1 MDPSI
6 DQLLSRAKSCARK
19 GDVQTAVQIYRSVL
33 QRFPKNKRA
42 QKGLQSLQ
50 CQQATDNQPPQNQ
63 INALI
68 KLLQQ
73 GQLQQ
78 VVQHATPMTRQYP
91 NTTAL
96 HDFLGMAHMGL
107 HNYDLSIVN
116 FQKVLQLQ
124 PNYPEAHNNLG
135 ATLKASDHLNGA
147 IQSYQKALQL
157 KPDYAEAHNNLGI
170 AHQEQNA
177 FDAAITS
184 FKNAAQH
191 APNYADAYFNLGSA
205 YKEISALPK
214 AITSF
219 EKGLSINP
227 NNAEA
232 QNHLGNALQAA
243 GRLDD
248 AHVCYQKALKIDP
261 NFFRTY
267 LNIGSTLKAQG
278 KIEEA
283 SANYKKVLQMQPDY
297 AEAYRNYASM
307 HKFKA
312 EDEYT
317 RQSATLLAKQ
327 TLPPSDQMHL
337 NFALGKVRL
346 DIGKAAEGI
355 EFLKAGNAIRKTE
368 LNYDISIDRNL
379 FSDIKQL
386 FERKIPSLISDTTQ
400 APTPIFILGMP
411 RSGTTLVEQI
421 ISSHSDVYGAGELR
435 YLGDIIDK
443 IELNKSLDESAL
455 KIIRAEYYNKISD
468 LDTNCK
474 FITDKMPA
482 NFKWTGFIKQAFPE
496 AKIVHTNRNPS
507 AVCWSNYKL
516 YFPAGGMRFTFDME
530 DIAHYY
536 GLYQDIMRFWRGKYP
551 DGFYDISYEN
561 LTESQRDET
570 QKLLAY
576 LDLDWQDTVMNF
588 HKNTRSVATASNQQ
602 VRTKMYKGSSQEWK
616 KYEDHLGPML
626 NILEAL
632 PKG

>member
-1 MDPSI
+1 
-6 DQLLSRAKSCARK
+6 
-19 GDVQTAVQIYRSVL
+19 
-33 QRFPKNKRA
+33 
-42 QKGLQSLQ
+42 
-50 CQQATDNQPPQNQ
+50 
-63 INALI
+63 
-68 KLLQQ
+68 
-73 GQLQQ
+73 
-78 VVQHATPMTRQYP
+78 MTRQFP

-107 HNYDLSIVN
+107 ENYGQSIEN
-116 FQKVLQLQ
+116 FRKVLQLQ

-135 ATLKASDHLNGA
+135 AALKAKGHLDEA
-147 IQSYQKALQL
+147 FQSYQKALQL

-170 AHQEQNA
+170 AYQEQSA
-177 FDAAITS
+177 FDLAITS
-184 FKNAAQH
+184 FENALQY

-214 AITSF
+214 AIASF

-232 QNHLGNALQAA
+232 QNHLGNALQAD

-248 AHVCYQKALKIDP
+248 AYICYQKALKIDP

-278 KIEEA
+278 KTEEA
-283 SANYKKVLQMQPDY
+283 ITNYKKVLQLQPDY

-307 HKFKA
+307 QKFKA

-317 RQSATLLAKQ
+317 RQSAKLLAEQ
-327 TLPPSDQMHL
+327 SLPPKDQMHL

-346 DIGKAAEGI
+346 DLGKTAEGI
-355 EFLKAGNAIRKTE
+355 AFLKAGNALRKAE

-386 FERKIPSLISDTTQ
+386 FESKTSSLKPDNAQ

-421 ISSHSDVYGAGELR
+421 ISSHSDVYGTGELR

-443 IELNKSLDESAL
+443 IDLNIPLDESTL
-455 KIIRAEYYNKISD
+455 KTIRAEYYDRISGLNTD
-468 LDTNCK
+468 CK

-496 AKIVHTNRNPS
+496 AKIVHTNRNPA
-507 AVCWSNYKL
+507 AVCWSNFKL
-516 YFPAGGMRFTFDME
+516 YFPADGMRFTFGME

-536 GLYQDIMRFWRGKYP
+536 GLYQDIMGFWRKKYP
-551 DGFYDISYEN
+551 DGFYDISYEK
-561 LTESQRDET
+561 LTENQLSET
-570 QKLLAY
+570 QNLLTY
-576 LDLDWQDTVMNF
+576 LDLGWQDAVMDF

-602 VRTKMYKGSSQEWK
+602 VRTKMYKGSSQEWEK
-616 KYEDHLGPML
+616 HKDHLGPML